1 MYLFLYIGY
10 GIVQLRI
17 KEKKVSQ
24 KNLTMFQAL
33 TLILATASVV
43 VGAMEYLKE
52 PPPIKSEIVLQ
63 NFNAIE
69 LIGDGVVE
77 FVAAQGTDEKGR
89 SAKMVVSVLSK
100 EFNWSMGSTNSV
112 ELLGKKIDYLEYIG
126 SESFVEA
133 FNECEDI
140 VALGMASKEGYQ
152 RTEEKRAYKRGLQLG
167 VWLRQLVNPKPSIYL
182 LNIGQYRGE
191 RGIDSSF
198 QRRIVLVCIFEKEE
212 AVDLRSALYASLL
225 GNKAFNFPL
234 KQYSLFGDITNLEQL
249 R

>member
-1 MYLFLYIGY
+1 
-10 GIVQLRI
+10 
-17 KEKKVSQ
+17 VSKQ
-24 KNLTMFQAL
+24 NLTMFQAI
-33 TLILATASVV
+33 TLILTTTGVV
-43 VGAMEYLKE
+43 VTAMEYLKE
-52 PPPIKSEIVLQ
+52 APPIKSEIVLQ

-77 FVAAQGTDEKGR
+77 FVATQGTDEQGK

-100 EFNWSMGSTNSV
+100 EFNWSMGSTNTV

-126 SESFVEA
+126 SDSFVQA

-140 VALGMASKEGYQ
+140 VVLGMASKEGNQ
-152 RTEEKRAYKRGLQLG
+152 ISEERRAYKRGLQLG
-167 VWLRQLVNPKPSIYL
+167 VWLRQLINPKPAIYL

-198 QRRIVLVCIFEKEE
+198 QRRIVLICIFEKDES
-212 AVDLRSALYASLL
+212 VDIRSALYASLL
-225 GNKAFNFPL
+225 GNQAFNFPL